1 MRGATGKAARTAP
14 LGAAASRAP
23 ALNRGAPAIFAAV
36 ALALVLSACGS
47 SSSSPSP
54 SALAKSI
61 SVSGIKTPQTESLT
75 GGKRG
80 GTLTV
85 LDHEDFEHID
95 PGEAYFTT
103 DYEVM
108 YATQRP
114 LYSYKP
120 NSFTTPSPDMA
131 SGPPEVSADGKTIT
145 VHIRHGV
152 HFSPPVNREVTS
164 ADVAYAI
171 ERGANKN
178 VGNAYFEN
186 YFGSLV
192 GVEKANGGP
201 FPGITTPDSYTIVFH
216 LSKPEAQVVVDALA
230 LPLSAPVPEE
240 FAKQYDAKSPTEY
253 GNYQVAT
260 GPYMFKSNGEG
271 KVLGIGYEPGKSA
284 TLVRNPNW
292 NPATDFRPAYLNEI
306 DIKIGGDPN
315 VIGRQVLEG
324 SDLVQNDPVANTI
337 VQLAYEHFR
346 SQLQVSP
353 GAGDHYIAVNNKQG
367 PFANIDMR
375 KAFWAALDRVAI
387 GKARGGELVT
397 NVMTHF
403 LLPEIPGFEEA
414 GGLAGPKVDYNE
426 HPEGD
431 LAIAEKY
438 MRLAGYPSGK
448 YTGAR
453 TLQVVGSTGAPS
465 SEVAEIA
472 NNTLH
477 SLGFKTKLSLVD
489 QSVMYSKYCGV
500 PAEEID
506 VCPNVGW
513 GADFA
518 DGQAVLDLTFS
529 GKSILPSG
537 NNNWGQVDD
546 PAIDAA
552 IERAQLINGQQA
564 RAKAWAAID
573 RELVADAA
581 AIPADWDKEAAI
593 ESKDVAGVG
602 DVWNVG
608 AWDYSFTSLK

>member
-1 MRGATGKAARTAP
+1 MIAPTRTTKSATAAGAPVGRGALASAAG
-14 LGAAASRAP
+14 LC
-23 ALNRGAPAIFAAV
+23 LVV
-36 ALALVLSACGS
+36 ALAACGS
-47 SSSSPSP
+47 GSSAPSP
-54 SALAKSI
+54 SAVAKSI
-61 SVSGIKTPQTESLT
+61 SASGVKTPQTESQS
-75 GGKRG
+75 GGRRG

-85 LDHEDFEHID
+85 LNHEDFERID
-95 PGEAYFTT
+95 PGEAYFSI
-103 DYEVM
+103 DYEAM

-120 NSFTTPSPDMA
+120 DTFTTTTPDMA
-131 SGPPEVSADGKTIT
+131 SGPPEVSSDGRTIT

-171 ERGANKN
+171 ERAANPN
-178 VGNAYFEN
+178 VANPYFEN
-186 YFGSLV
+186 YFSSLV
-192 GVEKANGGP
+192 GAQSAHGGP
-201 FPGITTPDSYTIVFH
+201 FPGITTPDPSTIVFH
-216 LSKPEAQVVVDALA
+216 LDKPEAQVVVDALA

-240 FAKQYDAKSPTEY
+240 FAKKYDAIKPTEY

-292 NPATDFRPAYLNEI
+292 NSATDFRPAYLNEI
-306 DIKIGGDPN
+306 DIKIGGDTN

-353 GAGDHYIAVNNKQG
+353 EAGDHYIAVNNKRG
-367 PFANIDMR
+367 PFANANVR
-375 KAFWAALDRVAI
+375 KAFWAALDRVAV

-397 NVMTHF
+397 SVATHF

-431 LAIAEKY
+431 MAVAEKY
-438 MRLAGYPSGK
+438 LRLAGYASGR
-448 YTGAR
+448 YTGAA
-453 TLQVVGSTGAPS
+453 TLQVVGSTGDPDAQI
-465 SEVAEIA
+465 AEIA
-472 NNTLH
+472 NNALH
-477 SLGFKTKLSLVD
+477 ALGFKTKLSLVD

-518 DGQAVLDLTFS
+518 DGQAVLDLTFN
-529 GKSILPSG
+529 GKNIIPSG
-537 NNNWGQVDD
+537 NNNWGQVND
-546 PAIDAA
+546 PAINAA
-552 IERAQLINGQQA
+552 MEKAELLTGQQA

-581 AIPADWDKEAAI
+581 AIPTDWDKEAAI

-602 DVWNVG
+602 DLWNVG

>member
-1 MRGATGKAARTAP
+1 VSAGVDARRRCAAT
-14 LGAAASRAP
+14 LV
-23 ALNRGAPAIFAAV
+23 AAV
-36 ALALVLSACGS
+36 ALALGLCACGS
-47 SSSSPSP
+47 SSSESPSG
-54 SALAKSI
+54 LAKSI
-61 SVSGIKTPQTESLT
+61 TAAGIQTPQTEALS

-95 PGEAYFTT
+95 PGEAYAEI
-103 DYEVM
+103 DYEVI

-114 LYSYKP
+114 LYSYEPDSFAKP
-120 NSFTTPSPDMA
+120 TPDMA
-131 SGPPEVSADGKTIT
+131 AGPPEVSSNNRTIT
-145 VHIRHGV
+145 IHIRHGV

-164 ADVAYAI
+164 ADVAYAL
-171 ERGANKN
+171 ERGANPN
-178 VGNAYFEN
+178 VENPYFKEG
-186 YFGSLV
+186 YFSSLE
-192 GVEKANGGP
+192 GIEKADGGP
-201 FPGITTPDSYTIVFH
+201 FPGITTPNRYTIVLH
-216 LSKPEAQVVVDALA
+216 LAKPNPQLVIDALA

-240 FAKQYDAKSPTEY
+240 FAKRYDAKKPTEY

-292 NPATDFRPAYLNEI
+292 DPATDFRPAYLNEI
-306 DIKIGGDPN
+306 DIKIGGDEN

-367 PFANIDMR
+367 PFANVDVR

-414 GGLAGPKVDYNE
+414 GGLSGPKVDYNE

-431 LAIAEKY
+431 MAVAEKY

-448 YTGAR
+448 YTGSHI
-453 TLQVVGSTGAPS
+453 LQIVGSTGNPDAQ
-465 SEVAEIA
+465 VAEIA

-489 QSVMYSKYCGV
+489 QSVMYSKYCGT

-518 DGQAVLDLTFS
+518 DGQAVLDVTFN
-529 GKSILPSG
+529 GKNILSSG
-537 NNNWGQVDD
+537 NNNWGQVND
-546 PAIDAA
+546 PTINAA
-552 IERAQLINGQQA
+552 MDKAELLTGAQA

-581 AIPADWDKEAAI
+581 AIPSDWDKEAQI
-593 ESKDVAGVG
+593 ESNDVHGVG
-602 DVWNVG
+602 DQWNSG

>member
-1 MRGATGKAARTAP
+1 
-14 LGAAASRAP
+14 
-23 ALNRGAPAIFAAV
+23 
-36 ALALVLSACGS
+36 
-47 SSSSPSP
+47 
-54 SALAKSI
+54 
-61 SVSGIKTPQTESLT
+61 
-75 GGKRG
+75 
-80 GTLTV
+80 
-85 LDHEDFEHID
+85 
-95 PGEAYFTT
+95 
-103 DYEVM
+103 
-108 YATQRP
+108 
-114 LYSYKP
+114 
-120 NSFTTPSPDMA
+120 
-131 SGPPEVSADGKTIT
+131 
-145 VHIRHGV
+145 V

-178 VGNAYFEN
+178 VENPYFREG
-186 YFGSLV
+186 YFSSLE

-201 FPGITTPDSYTIVFH
+201 FAGVTTPDRYTIVFH
-216 LSKPEAQVVVDALA
+216 LGKPEAQVVIDALA

-240 FAKQYDAKSPTEY
+240 FAKKYDAKSPTEY

-292 NPATDFRPAYLNEI
+292 DPATDFRPAYLNEI
-306 DIKIGGDPN
+306 DIKIGGDTN

-353 GAGDHYIAVNNKQG
+353 GSGDHYIAVNNKQG
-367 PFANIDMR
+367 PFANVDMR

-431 LAIAEKY
+431 MAIAEKY
-438 MRLAGYPSGK
+438 MRLAGYPSGR
-448 YTGAR
+448 YAGSA
-453 TLQVVGSTGAPS
+453 TLQVVGSTGDPDA
-465 SEVAEIA
+465 EVAEIA
-472 NNTLH
+472 NNTLRG
-477 SLGFKTKLSLVD
+477 LGFKTKLSLVD

-506 VCPNVGW
+506 VCPNIGW

-518 DGQAVLDLTFS
+518 DGQAVLDVPFN
-529 GKSILPSG
+529 GKNIIPSN
-537 NNNWGQVDD
+537 NNNWGQVDN
-546 PAIDAA
+546 PAINAA
-552 IERAQLINGQQA
+552 MDRAELLSGQQP

-593 ESKDVAGVG
+593 ESQDVAGVG
-602 DVWNVG
+602 DQWNAG